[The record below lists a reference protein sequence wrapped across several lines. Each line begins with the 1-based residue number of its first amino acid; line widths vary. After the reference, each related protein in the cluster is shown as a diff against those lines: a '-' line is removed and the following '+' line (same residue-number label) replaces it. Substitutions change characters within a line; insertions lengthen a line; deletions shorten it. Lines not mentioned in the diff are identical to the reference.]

1 MVWDVPHEPHPSPME
16 SWHRPHPCPRPGC
29 VPMGD
34 SLQVSVSLNSSGI
47 WRCSGWDLGRWVPP
61 WESLP
66 GREDPPKC
74 ATATAG
80 IKDHS
85 DTFSVPSL
93 PGHPSAL
100 HDVKHHLQESPG
112 DLRVPV

>member
-80 IKDHS
+80 IKDH
-85 DTFSVPSL
+85 
-93 PGHPSAL
+93 
-100 HDVKHHLQESPG
+100 K
-112 DLRVPV
+112 